1 MFNGQPIPEIY
12 IELIGPINMYIGM
25 GILIA
30 TSLLLGGLVGW
41 EREMRGKAAGIKTNI
56 LICLGSCL
64 YTVTSLLNIQSAS
77 LGDPN
82 RVAAQIVSG
91 IGFLGA
97 GAIIQGKGGV
107 SGLTT
112 AATIWTVAAIGVCV
126 GYGFPLSA
134 AMFTIT
140 VLIVLRLLE
149 PLFVKIEPHDNIHL
163 VIEGRGDL
171 AAIAESVLQLSEA
184 AIFHSIKKVFEKK
197 IEMHYYMRVSVKHLR
212 YIESELR
219 QMSTIRKVHH
229 QKLIEIPTFIAE
241 ADEDNPTTKTT

>member
-1 MFNGQPIPEIY
+1 MLNGQPIPEIY
-12 IELIGPINMYIGM
+12 IELIGPVNMYLGM
-25 GILIA
+25 GVLIA
-30 TSLLLGGLVGW
+30 TTVLLGGLVGW

-64 YTVTSLLNIQSAS
+64 YTVTSLLNVQSAS

-107 SGLTT
+107 TGLTT

-134 AMFTIT
+134 ALFTMT
-140 VLIVLRLLE
+140 VLVVLRILE
-149 PLFVKIEPHDNIHL
+149 PLFTRIEPHDNVHL
-163 VIEGRGDL
+163 VVEGRGDL
-171 AAIAESVLQLSEA
+171 AASVESVLQLSEA
-184 AIFHSIKKVFEKK
+184 SIFHSIKKVLDKK
-197 IEMHYYMRVSVKHLR
+197 VEMHYYMRVSVKHLR

-219 QMSTIRKVHH
+219 QMSSIRKVHH
-229 QKLIEIPTFIAE
+229 QKLIEIPTFAAE
-241 ADEDNPTTKTT
+241 ADEEKSNQET